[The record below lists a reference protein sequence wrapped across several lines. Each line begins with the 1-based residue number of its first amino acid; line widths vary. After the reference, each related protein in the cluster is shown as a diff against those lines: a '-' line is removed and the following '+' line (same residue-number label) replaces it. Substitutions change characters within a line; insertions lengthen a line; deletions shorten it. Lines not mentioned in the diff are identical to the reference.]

1 MQQHLLSF
9 LVDNLLLFAFNYALF
24 YIALV
29 VVRGGR
35 PKSNLY
41 FQFSKKVFWFDTWHQ
56 FDQFSHQLATQQF
69 NLSAHVLISGVST
82 YMQLLFQF
90 KCGTY
95 GCHARRFS

>member
-29 VVRGGR
+29 VVRVADQ
-35 PKSNLY
+35 KVT
-41 FQFSKKVFWFDTWHQ
+41 FIFSFPKKVFWFDTWHQ

-69 NLSAHVLISGVST
+69 NLSAHVFNQRRST
-82 YMQLLFQF
+82 YAAAFQF